1 MTEAAMFLTFE
12 SSDGWP
18 INGIL
23 RRPIQAHGEPT
34 PAVLAVPGSR
44 HERDA
49 WTHVAM
55 ALNDRGCTTLQIDI
69 RGRGA
74 SANGVRYSD
83 MGPAQR
89 RRVSLDVAAAIDAVS
104 QANGV
109 DGARLGL
116 LVEQDTAADALEAV
130 AGDDRVR
137 AVAVLSARHGARVAR
152 AVAERAAP
160 VYALVSVEDREGLRA
175 TVDAY
180 LAAPGAHSRLD
191 VFHGLGVGITMAS
204 VLQFERPDEIPM
216 EARLADWMT
225 GVLAPVVSRP
235 SPPSAA
241 R

>member
-1 MTEAAMFLTFE
+1 MTEAAMFHTFE
-12 SSDGWP
+12 SGDGWP

-23 RRPIQAHGEPT
+23 RRPIPAHAKPT

-49 WTHVAM
+49 WTQVAM
-55 ALNDRGCTTLQIDI
+55 ALTERGCTTLQIDI

-89 RRVSLDVAAAIDAVS
+89 RRVSLDVAAAIDVVA

-109 DGARLGL
+109 DAARLGL
-116 LVEQDTAADALEAV
+116 LVEQDTAADALDAV

-137 AVAVLSARHGARVAR
+137 AVAVLSARHGERVAR
-152 AVAERAAP
+152 AVAERGAP
-160 VYALVSVEDREGLRA
+160 VYALVSVEDREALRA
-175 TVDAY
+175 TVEAY
-180 LAAPGAHSRLD
+180 LSAPEAQSRLD

-204 VLQFERPDEIPM
+204 VLQFERPDEIPI
-216 EARLADWMT
+216 ETRLADWMT
-225 GVLAPVVSRP
+225 GVLAPAVSRP